1 MNQKTFNRAMSY
13 IDDDIVE
20 CFLDEKRRHQSKAKS
35 LVSAR
40 SFTKWGTIAAV
51 CCLVL
56 AASIALAFRF
66 MNNPANPTFE
76 LPVAADNIVWLDN
89 NAVTRD
95 ESESIIKWSGVNISE
110 VLYEALKTSASN
122 QYIATIVKYSDSGA
136 LDAYEYDG
144 KTYAEHSAELDQLRS
159 LAYKYEQLQKEGQFL
174 QFGERLYTEG
184 LSDGTKWTKAYYDE
198 RISYYGTEL
207 LKKFIVDGVFLSEQ
221 LESDMKSNENA
232 IIEKEVTLSNV
243 ISAYDEY
250 IAPTIMEDFGQYAV
264 TFKNGNVYLFV
275 TPSALRTMKVEHLDR
290 YCLYL
295 ASRAGY
301 ENSLEPSPEPVIKD
315 NLSGFIYDKIIF
327 DSFDIQSV
335 RPTNDAS
342 VIELLNET
350 IEKWRYTYDCVE
362 FTFYCEDTL
371 TKDDFEGMHY
381 VDIVQTLYP
390 TRMIVRVKYADI
402 NMEALKELSRKAE
415 ITSIHISVPSGSLP
429 ESEPDIE

>member
-1 MNQKTFNRAMSY
+1 MNQKSFNRAMSY

-40 SFTKWGTIAAV
+40 LFIKWGTIAAV

-89 NAVTRD
+89 NAVARD
-95 ESESIIKWSGVNISE
+95 ESASIIKWSGVKISE
-110 VLYEALKTSASN
+110 ALYEALKTSANN

-144 KTYAEHSAELDQLRS
+144 KTYAEHCAELDQLRS
-159 LAYKYEQLQKEGQFL
+159 LTYKYEQLQKEGRFL
-174 QFGERLYTEG
+174 QFGEQLYTEG
-184 LSDGTKWTKAYYDE
+184 LLDGTKWTKAYYDE
-198 RISYYGTEL
+198 RISYYGIEFL
-207 LKKFIVDGVFLSEQ
+207 EKFIVDGVFLSEQ
-221 LESDMKSNENA
+221 LESDIKSNENA